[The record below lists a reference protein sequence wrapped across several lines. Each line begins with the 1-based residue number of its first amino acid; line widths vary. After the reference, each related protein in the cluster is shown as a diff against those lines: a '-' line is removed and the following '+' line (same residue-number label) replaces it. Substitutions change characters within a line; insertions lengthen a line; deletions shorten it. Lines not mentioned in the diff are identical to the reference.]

1 MSDDDETKDS
11 AGNRLAASGLMP
23 EPEPEPE
30 SCQPDI
36 SNMTEAQ
43 IDAELAKGFED
54 LKAGRTIPAGQA
66 FEEIRKEFGIWLFR
80 KPAGTAADRCKSCCD
95 PCGLCGRRDAEC
107 A

>member
-11 AGNRLAASGLMP
+11 AGNRLAASGLMPEP

-66 FEEIRKEFGIWLFR
+66 FEEIHKEFGI
-80 KPAGTAADRCKSCCD
+80 
-95 PCGLCGRRDAEC
+95 
-107 A
+107 

>member
-66 FEEIRKEFGIWLFR
+66 FEEIRKEVGI
-80 KPAGTAADRCKSCCD
+80 
-95 PCGLCGRRDAEC
+95 
-107 A
+107 

>member
-66 FEEIRKEFGIWLFR
+66 FEEIRKELSKNKMIKFELF
-80 KPAGTAADRCKSCCD
+80 
-95 PCGLCGRRDAEC
+95 
-107 A
+107 